1 MSLWSKNQ
9 PCIPGG
15 KLDFSECTTHLYS
28 LLDLILKKK
37 KSVSNFAGV
46 RMPCDFP
53 FF

>member
-1 MSLWSKNQ
+1 MGGKNMSLWSKNQ

-37 KSVSNFAGV
+37 KVLV
-46 RMPCDFP
+46 ILQD
-53 FF
+53 